1 MINDHMKDKM
11 IKTLIEQ
18 HNSLK
23 KELDKTRNFAFETTP
38 DGTKISESLARFKD
52 ALDDHLGLENDEF
65 YPAVIKKIE
74 EQGLPVEHTRQFI
87 DEMTILEKEIIDFM
101 KKYDD
106 AALISDNILAF
117 RSELEFVISSLAIRI
132 TSEEQGVFLYW

>member
-1 MINDHMKDKM
+1 MKDKM
-11 IKTLIEQ
+11 IQTLIEQ

-38 DGTKISESLARFKD
+38 DGKKIIESLARFKD
-52 ALDDHLGLENDEF
+52 ALDDHLVLENDEF

-74 EQGLPVEHTRQFI
+74 EKGLPVENTRQFI
-87 DEMTILEKEIIDFM
+87 DEMNILEKEIVDFM
-101 KKYDD
+101 KKYAD
-106 AALISDNILAF
+106 AESIGKNILAF